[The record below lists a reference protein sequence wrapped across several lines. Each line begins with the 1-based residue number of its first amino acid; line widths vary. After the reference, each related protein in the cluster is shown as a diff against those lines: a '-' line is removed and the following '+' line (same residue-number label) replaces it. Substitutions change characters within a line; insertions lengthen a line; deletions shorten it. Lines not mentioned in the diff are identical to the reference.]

1 MALVSTN
8 GGVSPDRFPPP
19 GLPRPLNTTAAPSVS
34 AVASARPRPSQLSE
48 PVRRIVRDE
57 LRRQRLTRSYFVG
70 VGLADGERRDLPTV
84 VEIIRDGTGRVVE
97 AQAGSTRYSIE
108 RTPDGLVYR
117 VTEVRAAEGREVVWL
132 FQRGYDVRIAR
143 VVPTVRELPVEEVEV
158 GP

>member
-19 GLPRPLNTTAAPSVS
+19 DLPTPLNTTAAPSVS
-34 AVASARPRPSQLSE
+34 AVASARPRPSQLAE
-48 PVRRIVRDE
+48 PVRRIIRDE
-57 LRRQRLTRSYFVG
+57 LRRLRLTRSYFVG
-70 VGLADGERRDLPTV
+70 VGLTDGERRDLPTV

-108 RTPDGLVYR
+108 RTPDGLAYR
-117 VTEVRAAEGREVVWL
+117 VTELRTAEGREVVWL
-132 FQRGYDVRIAR
+132 FQRDADLRVVR